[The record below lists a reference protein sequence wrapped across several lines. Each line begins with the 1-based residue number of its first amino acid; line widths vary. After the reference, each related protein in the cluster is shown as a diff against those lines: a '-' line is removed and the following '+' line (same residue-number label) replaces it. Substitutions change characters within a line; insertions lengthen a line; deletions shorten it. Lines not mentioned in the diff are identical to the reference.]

1 MKFKRR
7 DLLIHTNFLTKCS
20 KNLLS
25 ISLFYC
31 CNKVLTYMNS
41 WMIEKNLMKHHYQ
54 IKKIFTVTY
63 LNVEDI
69 TNPDYEHGKRVRKDF
84 EIKYFGQYHL
94 LYVHSDTLLLTNLSE
109 NLRNISLEIYELVPV
124 CFLTAPGLVWQAALK
139 MVKVKLNGLTDIDML
154 LMAKK
159 GIRREICHIIY

>member
-84 EIKYFGQYHL
+84 EIKYLFSYCTRIGMASSLKNGQ
-94 LYVHSDTLLLTNLSE
+94 SKIKWIN
-109 NLRNISLEIYELVPV
+109 
-124 CFLTAPGLVWQAALK
+124 
-139 MVKVKLNGLTDIDML
+139 
-154 LMAKK
+154 
-159 GIRREICHIIY
+159 

>member
-1 MKFKRR
+1 
-7 DLLIHTNFLTKCS
+7 
-20 KNLLS
+20 
-25 ISLFYC
+25 
-31 CNKVLTYMNS
+31 MNS

-109 NLRNISLEIYELVPV
+109 NLRNI
-124 CFLTAPGLVWQAALK
+124 FLKYMNLFLFVF
-139 MVKVKLNGLTDIDML
+139 L
-154 LMAKK
+154 LHQDWYGKQP
-159 GIRREICHIIY
+159 